1 MKKLMATMMAV
12 VLSVCLLAGCGG
24 SSGGSSGGNSGSG
37 GGEAAAATDS
47 KETADVTVTVWG
59 PQEDQSDDNGKW
71 LQTQCEAFAAAHPEW
86 KITFKYGV
94 CSEGDAKT
102 NIGTDPSVGADVY
115 MFANDQIP
123 DLLKTGGL
131 AELGGSNVE
140 TMKANN
146 SETTVTHGS
155 CTMISPYSRT
165 KISNH
170 LMQCSKRAR

>member
-86 KITFKYGV
+86 PRQFLRQ
-94 CSEGDAKT
+94 
-102 NIGTDPSVGADVY
+102 DPALRLFCLSGRLEWEESSLP
-115 MFANDQIP
+115 Q
-123 DLLKTGGL
+123 
-131 AELGGSNVE
+131 E
-140 TMKANN
+140 TAA
-146 SETTVTHGS
+146 V
-155 CTMISPYSRT
+155 I
-165 KISNH
+165 
-170 LMQCSKRAR
+170 